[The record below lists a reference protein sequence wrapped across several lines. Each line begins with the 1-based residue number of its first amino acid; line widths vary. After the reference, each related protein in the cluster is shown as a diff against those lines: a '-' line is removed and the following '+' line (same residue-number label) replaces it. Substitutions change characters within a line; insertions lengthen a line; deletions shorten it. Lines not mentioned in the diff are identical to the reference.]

1 MNNEDTEFL
10 NFLKDNLE
18 KGISHTPKSLADL
31 EVVAQ
36 SEYKKQKSRRIK
48 MRLRLITASAA
59 SIATILASALFIRPL
74 QDTSAKSESI
84 ILAIKLLDYTDSLAS
99 DSDTS
104 MTADEL
110 LLAWQDAPYFKIVND
125 LLSY

>member
-1 MNNEDTEFL
+1 
-10 NFLKDNLE
+10 
-18 KGISHTPKSLADL
+18 
-31 EVVAQ
+31 
-36 SEYKKQKSRRIK
+36 

-99 DSDTS
+99 ESDTS

-110 LLAWQDAPYFKIVND
+110 LLAWQDAPYFKIEND